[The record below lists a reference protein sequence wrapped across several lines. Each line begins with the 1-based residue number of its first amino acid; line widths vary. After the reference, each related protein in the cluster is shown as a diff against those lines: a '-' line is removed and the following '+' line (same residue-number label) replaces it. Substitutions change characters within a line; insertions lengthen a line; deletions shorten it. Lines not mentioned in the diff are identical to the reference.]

1 VQAGID
7 EGVGGDIVKVTE
19 PAPRKFVRIGVRRH
33 AATGVISLE
42 QAPTVSASGHL
53 TGSPFTG
60 EIRAAGL
67 KTPEHRSEER
77 PSISRTTKYCM
88 VRHKDLY

>member
-42 QAPTVSASGHL
+42 QTPTVSASGHL

-67 KTPEHRSEER
+67 KTPEHRIEER
-77 PSISRTTKYCM
+77 PSSSRTTTYCM

>member
-7 EGVGGDIVKVTE
+7 EGAAGDSVKVTE

-33 AATGVISLE
+33 AATVVISLE
-42 QAPTVSASGHL
+42 QTPTVSASGHL

-67 KTPEHRSEER
+67 KTPEHRIEER
-77 PSISRTTKYCM
+77 SSSSRTTAYCIAC
-88 VRHKDLY
+88 HKDLY

>member
-1 VQAGID
+1 MQAGID

-42 QAPTVSASGHL
+42 QTSAVSASGHL
-53 TGSPFTG
+53 PASPFTG

-67 KTPEHRSEER
+67 KTPEHRIEGR
-77 PSISRTTKYCM
+77 PPSSRTTTYCM

>member
-1 VQAGID
+1 VQAEID
-7 EGVGGDIVKVTE
+7 EGAGGDIVKVTE

-42 QAPTVSASGHL
+42 QTPTVSASGHL

-60 EIRAAGL
+60 EIRAVEDTRSNRRTAL
-67 KTPEHRSEER
+67 KQQDDDILHGP
-77 PSISRTTKYCM
+77 P
-88 VRHKDLY
+88 